1 MSQKVMGVSCSLLA
15 CSMLSS
21 CVRVIEHNQTAA
33 ATAAEH
39 FATTAFI
46 KKDYPTAHGLLSPAS
61 RETIP
66 LDKLAEQV
74 AKMHPAVFPTDVK
87 AIEYEPIPGQ
97 AAMQI
102 YLKGS
107 AEKEEF
113 YYRFVMSGD
122 RHSGYQVSGLWRGS
136 GPPPASARK
145 PL

>member
-1 MSQKVMGVSCSLLA
+1 MSQKVMRISCSFLA
-15 CSMLSS
+15 CCILSS

-33 ATAAEH
+33 ASAAEH

-61 RETIP
+61 RESIP
-66 LDKLAEQV
+66 LEKLAEQV
-74 AKMHPAVFPTDVK
+74 DKMHPTVFPAEVK
-87 AIEYEPIPGQ
+87 AIEYEPMPGQ
-97 AAMQI
+97 TAMQI

-113 YYRFVMSGD
+113 YYRLVMSGD

-136 GPPPASARK
+136 GPYPPSARK

>member
-1 MSQKVMGVSCSLLA
+1 MLGKLRGATCSLLVY
-15 CSMLSS
+15 CLLSS
-21 CVRVIEHNQTAA
+21 CVRVIEHNQAAA

-39 FATTAFI
+39 FAATAFI

-61 RETIP
+61 RESIP
-66 LDKLAEQV
+66 LEKLGEQV
-74 AKMHPAVFPTDVK
+74 AKMHPALFPTEVK
-87 AIEYEPIPGQ
+87 AIEYEPMPGQ

-107 AEKEEF
+107 AEREEF

-136 GPPPASARK
+136 GPHPASARK